1 MMSLEGPFED
11 DTTAFADPLHSVIE
25 VRGLELDLQLEAF
38 VGAHVTRYL
47 TAAAAAAVKKPVVGL
62 VRTATESVTSTVGM
76 IEVVLADL
84 ALTTNLMDFVE
95 VVAAFEPCSVAS
107 YAHRADLIACLS
119 YLTEYHASVVAVV
132 QKHYFEVLTAAA
144 ANLIGCFAD
153 SLTAAAAAAAAAAM
167 VESAC
172 LIDCSAAHATLIAG
186 AAAAACPQ
194 HCSVLVNSA
203 ACLKNSIV
211 D

>member
-1 MMSLEGPFED
+1 MD

-47 TAAAAAAVKKPVVGL
+47 TAAAAAAAAVKTPVVGL

-84 ALTTNLMDFVE
+84 ALTTNSMDFVE

-153 SLTAAAAAAAAAAM
+153 SLTAAAAAAAAM

-172 LIDCSAAHATLIAG
+172 LIDCSAAHATLIAV

-194 HCSVLVNSA
+194 HCFVLVNSA
-203 ACLKNSIV
+203 ACLKN
-211 D
+211 